1 LQFSCGQVKPIEE
14 RRDYVDECLRP
25 AECRNSDSSTAGQQ
39 YAERTLRHGKQLGVC
54 TRLAEV
60 RTRHFGPRGK
70 SRFAREL
77 GIGSST
83 YDRYERDRMPPAD
96 LLLKAAETTG
106 VSLRWLITGEG
117 LPEDSSGDD
126 GRAAAVAQRVSKLLQ
141 RRPEMADQF
150 ESLLKTLEQRDAS

>member
-1 LQFSCGQVKPIEE
+1 
-14 RRDYVDECLRP
+14 
-25 AECRNSDSSTAGQQ
+25 
-39 YAERTLRHGKQLGVC
+39 LRHGKQLGVC

-117 LPEDSSGDD
+117 SSEDTSADN
-126 GRAAAVAQRVSKLLQ
+126 GRAAALAQRVVALLQ
-141 RRPEMADQF
+141 RQPDIADQIEIF
-150 ESLLKTLEQRDAS
+150 LKTLELRVGT